1 MNRAKT
7 HLDAKTHLGIDAELC
22 GTPMEVGDGFSRV
35 ELTPGPRT
43 ASDEH
48 GLVHGGFTFG
58 LADYAAM
65 LAVNHPNVV
74 LAAAEVRF
82 LRPVRTGERLVAEA
96 RIEGAAADTGPGG
109 DDKPW
114 VEVTVSRDDEP
125 VFSGRFRCYVPRRH
139 VLSVE

>member
-1 MNRAKT
+1 MNRART
-7 HLDAKTHLGIDAELC
+7 HLEIDTELC
-22 GTPMEVGDGFSRV
+22 GTPLEVGDGFSLV

-74 LAAAEVRF
+74 LAAAEVKF
-82 LRPVRTGERLVAEA
+82 LRPVRTGERLLAEA
-96 RIEGAAADTGPGG
+96 RLEGQGTGDAGPAG

-114 VEVTVSRDDEP
+114 VTVTVTRDGEP
-125 VFSGRFRCYVPRRH
+125 VFSGRFRCYVPLRH
-139 VLSVE
+139 VLADG